1 MQLADA
7 KKLEALFDRM
17 LKVRNAMAKNAGLPS
32 YVDYQ
37 YRRYSRLSYSPKDAE
52 KFRAAIAK
60 YVVPAVTKIYERR
73 RKKLKLGTMRPWDLG
88 ANPDGVEP
96 PKVYKDIPELKAK
109 ALKVLAKV
117 DPEFAEAFKLIDSKG
132 YMDLDNRPG
141 KAPGA
146 YCNDY
151 AEERMTV
158 IFCNSVGTSGDFDT
172 LMHEGGHA
180 IHGLLSRHWN
190 ALARDV
196 PLEFAEL
203 ASMSMEKLARP
214 HWGLVYKPADAKLIG
229 IQQLES
235 ALAFLPFMAMLDEF
249 QAWVYTDPKGA
260 KPAERAKFWHSLEK
274 KYRPHVDWTGLDAE
288 AGMGWQ
294 YNHVY
299 TVPLYYIEYGIAQ
312 VGAAQ
317 VFLRSKRE
325 YAKAVRDYKKAL
337 SLGCTLG
344 LPELYSSAGISFV
357 MNDPG
362 VLRKVVDGLS
372 EEIGI

>member
-7 KKLEALFDRM
+7 RKLEDLFDKM
-17 LKVRNAMAKNAGLPS
+17 LKVRKAMAKNAGLPS
-32 YVDYQ
+32 YVEYQ
-37 YRRYSRLSYSPKDAE
+37 YKRYSRLSYGPKDAE
-52 KFRAAIAK
+52 RFRDAIKKF
-60 YVVPAVTKIYERR
+60 VVPAVSKIYERR
-73 RKKLKLGTMRPWDLG
+73 RAKLGLRTMRPWDL
-88 ANPDGVEP
+88 AADPDGAEP
-96 PKVYKDIPELKAK
+96 PKVYKGIPELKAK
-109 ALKVLAKV
+109 ALKVFAKV
-117 DPEFAEAFKLIDSKG
+117 DREFVEAFELIDSKG

-158 IFCNSVGTSGDFDT
+158 MFCNSVGTSGDFDT

-203 ASMSMEKLARP
+203 ASMSMEMLARP
-214 HWGLVYKPADAKLIG
+214 HWGLVYKPADAKRVG

-235 ALAFLPFMAMLDEF
+235 TLAFLPFMAMLDEF
-249 QAWVYTDPKGA
+249 QSWVYADPRGA
-260 KPAERAKFWHSLEK
+260 KAAERAKFWRVLEK

-288 AGMGWQ
+288 SGMGWQ

-299 TVPLYYIEYGIAQ
+299 TVPLYYVEYGIAQ

-317 VFLRSKRE
+317 VFLRAKKE
-325 YAKAVRDYKKAL
+325 YARAVKDYKAAL
-337 SLGCTLG
+337 SLGCTVS
-344 LPELYSSAGISFV
+344 LPELYSRAGIKFV
-357 MNDPG
+357 MDEPG

-372 EEIGI
+372 KEIGI